1 MNKTQNPKP
10 QRLRN
15 HQAVIRFADDE
26 WDEFQ
31 SRVKA
36 TQQTQQAYILNA
48 LLHSRIST
56 ASEIQEIQQIGHK
69 FGDTN
74 QQLRGACTNLNQ
86 MVKGLN
92 RLKLIMETQPV
103 SQQLLSLV
111 GPLPTTSNLNTCIL
125 AIQNWRK
132 EMELPWQCLRQ
143 YLAHQR
149 PTAGSGTPSNTSS
162 AATK

>member
-74 QQLRGACTNLNQ
+74 QQL
-86 MVKGLN
+86 
-92 RLKLIMETQPV
+92 
-103 SQQLLSLV
+103 LSLV